1 MAEVLDIAHLLRG
14 GELLLS
20 TGVAFPDDEGEL
32 AQMVQSLADAGTSG
46 MVVELGR
53 RYHDALPPA
62 LLVAA
67 DRLDVPVIELRRE
80 TSFVH
85 VTEAIHALVVGAQL
99 SELRAS
105 EEVHRTFT
113 ELSVEGADAESIV
126 RQTARMANAP
136 VVLENLNHQVLS
148 FDPAGTSAD
157 QLLDRWESRSRSMPS
172 RGRTTADEE
181 QGWVTAVVGAR
192 GTDWGR
198 LVLVVGGPPSSRQLV
213 VAERA
218 AAALAVGRLIE
229 REHESLERQSHRT
242 LLTAMVD
249 QSMTSHELM
258 LRSAALG
265 VPLEQHAMVASVVRI
280 GESTAG
286 SAAAPAMVRQLAETT
301 ATALRAARAS
311 GLVGV
316 LDEISVGLLLVAPDT
331 SAVES
336 ALAATANRIRRT
348 LADADLSAAVVAAGS
363 TVNDVLDVRRSFLEA
378 TQVADLAGPSTHR
391 PVHRLTDVGLSGLL
405 HLLRSDERVQTY
417 VERELGIV
425 LAYDAANDT
434 DLLGALRAYL
444 ESGRNKSTAAS
455 TFGLSRPAFYE
466 RLRSIEALL
475 GIDLDD
481 VSTCLTLHV
490 AVEALDTVRETR

>member
-1 MAEVLDIAHLLRG
+1 
-14 GELLLS
+14 
-20 TGVAFPDDEGEL
+20 
-32 AQMVQSLADAGTSG
+32 
-46 MVVELGR
+46 
-53 RYHDALPPA
+53 
-62 LLVAA
+62 
-67 DRLDVPVIELRRE
+67 
-80 TSFVH
+80 
-85 VTEAIHALVVGAQL
+85 
-99 SELRAS
+99 
-105 EEVHRTFT
+105 
-113 ELSVEGADAESIV
+113 
-126 RQTARMANAP
+126 
-136 VVLENLNHQVLS
+136 
-148 FDPAGTSAD
+148 
-157 QLLDRWESRSRSMPS
+157 
-172 RGRTTADEE
+172 
-181 QGWVTAVVGAR
+181 
-192 GTDWGR
+192 
-198 LVLVVGGPPSSRQLV
+198 VVGGPPSSRQLV

-265 VPLEQHAMVASVVRI
+265 VPLEHHAMVASVVRI
-280 GESTAG
+280 GESSAG
-286 SAAAPAMVRQLAETT
+286 SAAAPALVRQLAETT
-301 ATALRAARAS
+301 ATALRAARAN

-316 LDEISVGLLLVAPDT
+316 LDEVSVGLLLVAPDA

-336 ALAATANRIRRT
+336 GLAATANRIRRN

-417 VERELGIV
+417 VERELGTV